1 MICRINTKAIIKRF
15 INKRKGSGAM
25 IKKMGRIIML
35 CSVIFLLLTG
45 CTRLEEQKEIVIGV
59 AWPFKTDNNLFN
71 EGIDLAVQEINRS
84 GGIKGRELRLIKEDD
99 GGELVKGMAIA
110 ESFAENKTIQA
121 VIGHSNSFITIP
133 ASTIYD
139 QAGLVMLSPASTAP
153 DLTKNGFKHVFRNI
167 PSDDE
172 ITRQLALYLAKQG
185 YRRMVIYYS
194 EDSSGTGLAN
204 SFEDHARSQGITI
217 VDRFDYYTSPE
228 DLRILHNR
236 WKAYG
241 LDGIFIANMM
251 HEGGQ
256 FILDAGKAGIKVPF
270 IAGEALDSP
279 MLSEIAGNSAE
290 GIIIASVFNPYL
302 DRPEVKKFVTD
313 FQEVYQEIPS
323 ANAALGYDA
332 VKLLAAAIEK
342 SDLNMRSSVAK
353 ELMNLGTWTGV
364 VGLHEF
370 DKKGDDVGNFV
381 VLKKLKAGKFE
392 YLNK

>member
-1 MICRINTKAIIKRF
+1 ML
-15 INKRKGSGAM
+15 M
-25 IKKMGRIIML
+25 KMGRIIVL
-35 CSVIFLLLTG
+35 CSVSFLLLIG
-45 CTRLEEQKEIVIGV
+45 CTRLEEQQEIVIGV

-71 EGIDLAVQEINRS
+71 EGIDLAVQEINRN
-84 GGIKGRELRLIKEDD
+84 GGIRGRELRLLKEDD

-194 EDSSGTGLAN
+194 DDSSGTGLAN

-217 VDRFDYYTSPE
+217 VDRFDYYTSPG

-241 LDGIFIANMM
+241 LDGIFIAKIMP
-251 HEGGQ
+251 EGGQ

-270 IAGEALDSP
+270 VAGDALDSP

-290 GIIIASVFNPYL
+290 GTIIGSVFNPYL

-342 SDLNMRSSVAK
+342 SDLNIRSSVAK

-381 VLKKLKAGKFE
+381 VLKKLQAGKFE